1 MCNIENT
8 DEIFNYGS
16 FNVGD
21 KNIVKTLTVFDY
33 HEDIFKNQQKN
44 RHFYDFGNEEFSLPT
59 SKWFSNSNSKTVY
72 CHPSVSH

>member
-1 MCNIENT
+1 MYNVEET

-33 HEDIFKNQQKN
+33 HEDLFVNQNK
-44 RHFYDFGNEEFSLPT
+44 
-59 SKWFSNSNSKTVY
+59 K
-72 CHPSVSH
+72 SVAL